1 MLFSYAVIQFS
12 QEFFYAVS
20 NPIIP
25 FRILLFIFLIL
36 LCHYEF
42 FLFSFQ
48 FYYSLSNYVMQFSS
62 PIIRLYSPLM
72 QSRILLF
79 PFKFCWLPFQFY
91 YAIMSSF
98 RPRPHVSGDFCN
110 RKFFYADTPSVHTCP
125 PYTLGVSGDFCIRS
139 PEWKFLYTLCIRI
152 RVDARIRIF
161 LYTLTSYDSYT
172 LRVDADIFV
181 TV

>member
-48 FYYSLSNYVMQFSS
+48 FFYSLSNYVMQFSVQS
-62 PIIRLYSPLM
+62 YYSTVQSSHVVSNPVISFQILLVTLPILLCHYEFFYSVSNSIIRFRIMFFQIRDFVYLADGALGTSNKLI
-72 QSRILLF
+72 SR
-79 PFKFCWLPFQFY
+79 
-91 YAIMSSF
+91 
-98 RPRPHVSGDFCN
+98 V
-110 RKFFYADTPSVHTCP
+110 
-125 PYTLGVSGDFCIRS
+125 
-139 PEWKFLYTLCIRI
+139 
-152 RVDARIRIF
+152 
-161 LYTLTSYDSYT
+161 
-172 LRVDADIFV
+172 
-181 TV
+181 